1 MSECVRELSTI
12 ELIEQSDLENKEII
26 LQRLK
31 EQDYCVDERIN
42 RLEKTVLEQAELI
55 RHYRSVLKDMLKS
68 S

>member
-1 MSECVRELSTI
+1 MDIRKESAI

-31 EQDYCVDERIN
+31 EQDYWVDDRIKS
-42 RLEKTVLEQAELI
+42 LEEIVQAQAELI
-55 RHYRSVLKDMLKS
+55 RHYRCVLKDIAKS